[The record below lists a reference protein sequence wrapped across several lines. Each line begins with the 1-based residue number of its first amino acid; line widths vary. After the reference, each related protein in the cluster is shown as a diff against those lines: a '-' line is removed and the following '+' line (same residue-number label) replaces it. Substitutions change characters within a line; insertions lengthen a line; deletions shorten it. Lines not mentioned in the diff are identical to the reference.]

1 MPTFFCSVASW
12 GTVFPERALVDKS
25 LGMRI
30 QEIAIPIATA
40 LDLELVE
47 VLFQGRGPNSVIRVT
62 IDKVVGVGISD
73 CEQFHQSFRKALDVA
88 DLIPYAYRLEVSSPG
103 LDRPLLKPED
113 YQRVV
118 GKLVRVKLREPL
130 LGDWLIIG
138 QLSEVKDMGIEVI
151 SQDGKNVVPREVP
164 WEAISQSKLEIE
176 F

>member
-1 MPTFFCSVASW
+1 M
-12 GTVFPERALVDKS
+12 VDKS
-25 LGMRI
+25 LGTRI

-47 VLFQGRGPNSVIRVT
+47 VLYQGRGSKSVIRVT
-62 IDKVVGVGISD
+62 IDKVDGVGISD
-73 CEQFHQSFRKALDVA
+73 CEQFHHSFSKALDVA
-88 DLIPYAYRLEVSSPG
+88 DPLPYAYRLEVSSPG

-130 LGDWLIIG
+130 SGEWLILG
-138 QLSEVKDMGIEVI
+138 RLSTVMDTGIEVM
-151 SQDGKNVVPREVP
+151 SQQGKTTNPVNVP
-164 WEAISQSKLEIE
+164 WEIIAQAKLEIE